1 MSLLSVLSGKRP
13 LLHALLLGAAST
25 ALAGVAAAAE
35 ARGPSSSVF
44 GNPGVRRPLTM
55 ADCSFTYQAPP
66 EIKRWKLN
74 DFVTVLIEEKTR
86 MSSEGQVDQRKKIEG
101 SMTLTDWIML
111 RKWSLVPDPQSSG
124 DPKVA
129 GMVDNKY
136 RAQANLQN
144 RDLFETSVQC
154 LVADVR
160 PNGTLVIEGHSRVK
174 IDDEEWELSVSG
186 VVRPDDILPNNTV
199 KSEKVAEKWIVR
211 RSAGHGRDGIR
222 RGWLGRML
230 DQFQLF

>member
-1 MSLLSVLSGKRP
+1 
-13 LLHALLLGAAST
+13 
-25 ALAGVAAAAE
+25 VAAAGEARVAASGE

-44 GNPGVRRPLTM
+44 GNPGTRRPLTM
-55 ADCSFTYQAPP
+55 ADCSFMYQAPP
-66 EIKRWKLN
+66 EVKRWKLH
-74 DFVTVLIEEKTR
+74 DFVTVQIEEKAT
-86 MSSEGQVDQRKKIEG
+86 MTSEGQVDQRKKIEG
-101 SMTLTDWIML
+101 AMTLTDWLML

-129 GMVDNKY
+129 GVVDNKY

-144 RDLFETSVQC
+144 KDLFQASVQC
-154 LVADVR
+154 IVADIR

-174 IDDEEWELSVSG
+174 VDDEEWELSISG

-211 RSAGHGRDGIR
+211 RSAGQGRDGIR
-222 RGWLGRML
+222 RGWLGKLL